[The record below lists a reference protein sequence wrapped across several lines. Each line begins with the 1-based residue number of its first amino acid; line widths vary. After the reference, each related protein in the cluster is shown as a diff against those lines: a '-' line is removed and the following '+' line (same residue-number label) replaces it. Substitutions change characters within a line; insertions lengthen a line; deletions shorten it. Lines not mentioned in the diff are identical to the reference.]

1 MTQVEFPDL
10 IYAMKAGTAANR
22 PERGSTL
29 SGRRAL
35 LSLPGCSRISAL
47 IYATPPVAHSG

>member
-35 LSLPGCSRISAL
+35 L
-47 IYATPPVAHSG
+47 